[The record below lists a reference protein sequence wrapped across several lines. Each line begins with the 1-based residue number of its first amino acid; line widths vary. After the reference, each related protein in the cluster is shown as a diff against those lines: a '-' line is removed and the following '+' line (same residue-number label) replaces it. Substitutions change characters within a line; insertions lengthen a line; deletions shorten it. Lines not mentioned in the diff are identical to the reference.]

1 MAEGLTGSL
10 GKLSLAAESKASVWS
25 EIHSLL
31 IQQPGM
37 SPIRTHLRYL
47 IPFTPSIH
55 AAARDGRADGLSR
68 LVPGI
73 PSHCQYIVHSD

>member
-1 MAEGLTGSL
+1 MAEALIESL

-37 SPIRTHLRYL
+37 SPIHTHLPYL

-55 AAARDGRADGLSR
+55 AAAQEGRADGLSH
-68 LVPGI
+68 LVLEI
-73 PSHCQYIVHSD
+73 PSRFQYIVR